1 MARAKVLFDTLL
13 NNIGLVEKSARKGD
27 TKLRHRLVI
36 QVLRMLGLG
45 KEKPTLWDEGA
56 GLH

>member
-1 MARAKVLFDTLL
+1 VAPAKVLFDTLL
-13 NNIGLVEKSARKGD
+13 NNIGLIEKSARKGD

-45 KEKPTLWDEGA
+45 EEKPPLWNEGA

>member
-1 MARAKVLFDTLL
+1 VAPAKVLFDTLL
-13 NNIGLVEKSARKGD
+13 NNIGLIEKSARKGD

-36 QVLRMLGLG
+36 QVLRVLGLG
-45 KEKPTLWDEGA
+45 EEKPTLWDECA